1 MLRPISL
8 LFYFEKVMENLVGE
22 IMVNDMRYNMDP
34 SQFGNKKKV
43 SINHYLIRML
53 NRIVSCLDN
62 NSKGDIN
69 AVLCLFIDYQA
80 AFSRMSHNLGVKSF
94 IDNGVRPSL
103 IPALISYFENRQM
116 YVKWHG
122 KFSTKRKMP
131 GSGAMGATFGILEF
145 LSQTIKNADN
155 VSIENRC
162 KFFDDLTTLEIVIL
176 GNIGIS
182 CLNVKNHVPSDLPV
196 RGHLM
201 TNNIFWHKNS

>member
-1 MLRPISL
+1 MI
-8 LFYFEKVMENLVGE
+8 
-22 IMVNDMRYNMDP
+22 NDMRYNMDP

-80 AFSRMSHNLGVKSF
+80 AFSRMSHNLGVQSF

-145 LSQTIKNADN
+145 LSQTNKNAEN
-155 VSIENRC
+155 IPIENRF
-162 KFFDDLTTLEIVIL
+162 KFFDDLTTLEIVNL
-176 GNIGIS
+176 VNIGLA
-182 CLNVKNHVPSDLPV
+182 CLNLKRHVPSDLPLH
-196 RGHLM
+196 GQMIDNQHLL
-201 TNNIFWHKNS
+201 SQE